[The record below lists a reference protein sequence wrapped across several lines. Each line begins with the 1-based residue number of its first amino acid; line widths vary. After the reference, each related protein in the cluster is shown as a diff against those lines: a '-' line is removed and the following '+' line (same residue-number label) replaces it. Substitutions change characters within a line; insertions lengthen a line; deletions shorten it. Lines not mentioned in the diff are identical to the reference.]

1 MPADVALLETVS
13 RLALFADLGQAEL
26 DALLPSMRELS
37 YTEGQWVLRRG
48 QEQVG
53 LHIIVDGEVGVL
65 LEDEELA
72 TLNRGSFFGEISALL
87 DEPAAADIVART
99 RLVCLV
105 VATGDVEPF
114 LLENPRVTYRM
125 LQTEARRLRD
135 TDERRI

>member
-87 DEPAAADIVART
+87 DEPVVADVIART
-99 RLVCLV
+99 PLRCLHIP
-105 VATGDVEPF
+105 ADEVEGF
-114 LLENPRVTYRM
+114 LIANPRVTYRM

>member
-26 DALLPSMRELS
+26 DELLPSLRETT
-37 YTEGQWVLRRG
+37 YGQGQWVLRRG
-48 QEQVG
+48 QERVG
-53 LHIIVDGEVGVL
+53 LHIIVDGEVGVI

-87 DEPAAADIVART
+87 DEP
-99 RLVCLV
+99 V
-105 VATGDVEPF
+105 VADVIARAPLRCLHIPADEVEGF
-114 LLENPRVTYRM
+114 LTANPRVTYRM

>member
-87 DEPAAADIVART
+87 DEPVVADVIART
-99 RLVCLV
+99 PLRCLHIP
-105 VATGDVEPF
+105 ADEVEAF
-114 LLENPRVTYRM
+114 LIANPRVTYRM

>member
-26 DALLPSMRELS
+26 DLLLPSMRELTF
-37 YTEGQWVLRRG
+37 TEGQWVLRRG

-87 DEPAAADIVART
+87 DEP
-99 RLVCLV
+99 V
-105 VATGDVEPF
+105 VADVIARAPLRCLHIPADEVEGF
-114 LLENPRVTYRM
+114 LTANPRVTFRM

>member
-13 RLALFADLGQAEL
+13 RLSLFADLGQAEL
-26 DALLPSMRELS
+26 DALLPSMRETS
-37 YTEGQWVLRRG
+37 YNQGEWVLRRG

-87 DEPAAADIVART
+87 DEP
-99 RLVCLV
+99 V
-105 VATGDVEPF
+105 VADVIARAPLRCLHIPADEVEAF
-114 LLENPRVTYRM
+114 LTANPRVMFRM

>member
-26 DALLPSMRELS
+26 DELLPSLRETTYS
-37 YTEGQWVLRRG
+37 EGQWVLRRG
-48 QEQVG
+48 QEKVG
-53 LHIIVDGEVGVL
+53 LHIIVDGEVGIL
-65 LEDEELA
+65 LQDEELA

-87 DEPAAADIVART
+87 DEP
-99 RLVCLV
+99 V
-105 VATGDVEPF
+105 VADVIARAPLRTLHVPAEGVEGF
-114 LLENPRVTYRM
+114 LTANPRVTYRM

>member
-87 DEPAAADIVART
+87 DEP
-99 RLVCLV
+99 V
-105 VATGDVEPF
+105 VADVIARAPLRCLHIPADEVEGF
-114 LLENPRVTYRM
+114 LTANPRVTYRM

>member
-26 DALLPSMRELS
+26 DDVLPSMRELTF
-37 YTEGQWVLRRG
+37 TEGQWVLRRG
-48 QEQVG
+48 QEHVG

-87 DEPAAADIVART
+87 DEPVVADVIART
-99 RLVCLV
+99 PLRCLHIP
-105 VATGDVEPF
+105 ADEVEGF
-114 LLENPRVTYRM
+114 LTANPRVTYRM

>member
-26 DALLPSMRELS
+26 DALLPSMRETS
-37 YTEGQWVLRRG
+37 YNEGEWVLRRG

-87 DEPAAADIVART
+87 DEP
-99 RLVCLV
+99 V
-105 VATGDVEPF
+105 VADVIARAPLRCLHIPADQVETF
-114 LLENPRVTYRM
+114 LTANPRVMFRM